1 MQKSIN
7 YNRRQTTK
15 RRDRKKIDAPP
26 FDPISP
32 PRTTNSDVRD
42 IYRVVYQNPF
52 NFRAARVSTRNE
64 QDRYLSPQPLR
75 KKYFS
80 EIFSSTVYIFR
91 PSLPTCPEGRF
102 FFTKIPPFFP
112 NISIK
117 LSRSRNILSVTC
129 YVPGIDVTLFHV
141 PGTVHSFQVFLR
153 VKKKKESRIEEAR
166 RIYDSSFHRWNRYR
180 TLACRSIQ
188 CETRKRGQIS
198 IEYLQL
204 IHRRSNLSKNII
216 IFVSP
221 SLFHFFPFFPSF
233 PGNTTIKNMELF
245 LFFNNNN
252 DLVVYKNYKRG
263 EGIER
268 RLERLNS

>member
-91 PSLPTCPEGRF
+91 PPLPTCHEGRF
-102 FFTKIPPFFP
+102 FFHKNSSIFPQHFDKTFTLEKYPKRYVLRAWDRCNVVPCPWNCSFFP
-112 NISIK
+112 
-117 LSRSRNILSVTC
+117 SVFT
-129 YVPGIDVTLFHV
+129 
-141 PGTVHSFQVFLR
+141 R
-153 VKKKKESRIEEAR
+153 KKKKRIANR
-166 RIYDSSFHRWNRYR
+166 RSSTYLRF
-180 TLACRSIQ
+180 LFSSM
-188 CETRKRGQIS
+188 KQIS
-198 IEYLQL
+198 HACLSFNPM
-204 IHRRSNLSKNII
+204 RNKGKRTNLDRVFTAYSQA
-216 IFVSP
+216 F
-221 SLFHFFPFFPSF
+221 
-233 PGNTTIKNMELF
+233 
-245 LFFNNNN
+245 
-252 DLVVYKNYKRG
+252 
-263 EGIER
+263 
-268 RLERLNS
+268 

>member
-91 PSLPTCPEGRF
+91 PPLPTCHEGRF

-153 VKKKKESRIEEAR
+153 VKKKRIANR
-166 RIYDSSFHRWNRYR
+166 RSSTYLRF
-180 TLACRSIQ
+180 LFSSM
-188 CETRKRGQIS
+188 KQIS
-198 IEYLQL
+198 HACLSFNPM
-204 IHRRSNLSKNII
+204 RNKGKRTNLDRVFTAYSQA
-216 IFVSP
+216 F
-221 SLFHFFPFFPSF
+221 
-233 PGNTTIKNMELF
+233 
-245 LFFNNNN
+245 
-252 DLVVYKNYKRG
+252 
-263 EGIER
+263 
-268 RLERLNS
+268 